1 MPYVPLHCHTDFSLL
16 DGAASVPKFVAKVKA
31 LGLPAAAIT
40 DHGNLFGALRF
51 WKECKAQGIKPIV
64 GCELYVAPGSRFE
77 KAKTEDDSRYH
88 HLILLA
94 RTDAGYRNLTILSS
108 IGYTEGFYYKPRVD
122 WETIV
127 AHHEGLICL
136 SACLGGEIPQLILAG
151 KIDQA
156 RQRVCEYRDLFGPEG
171 YWLELQNHGLE
182 EQQTVNPVLI
192 QLSKETG
199 VGLVA
204 TNDSHYVDRDD
215 ADAQDTLVCI
225 GTGKKKNDFK
235 RLNFNSQEFYVK
247 STEEMEALFP
257 SDPGSPAPEAL
268 ANTLRV
274 AELCTMD
281 MKLPGPLLPEF
292 EVPEDFMAR
301 SEELVGSDLRRLE
314 PRFPNPGPDVEGKD
328 ADKQRAA
335 WNRLHEPVSQYFVW
349 LANDGLRK
357 RYPKMVPEILE
368 RLDYELQIIITM
380 DFVGYFL
387 IVGDF
392 INWAKDHDIP
402 VGPGRGSGAGSIVA
416 YAQRI
421 TDIDPLKYKLLFERF
436 LNPERVSMPDF
447 DIDFCMDRRLEVVDY
462 VTRRYGE
469 EKVGQIITFGTL
481 KPKAVLKDVARVL
494 DIGFTESNT
503 LTSLVP
509 DDLKVSLKKL
519 LKAPLCDEYV
529 EKGWQ
534 ENHDK
539 LLAYAQNG
547 ATYQSLFDTAVRLEG
562 LSRHSST
569 HAAGVVIGKTK
580 LTDYVP
586 LYKDPKTGQITTQ
599 FTMDLLEECGLV
611 KMDFLGLATLT
622 LIRNTLKII
631 EKRGIFLKEEDI
643 PDDDEKTFRL
653 LSEGKSASVFQFES
667 TGMQKVLKQA
677 KPTCIEDLIALNALY
692 RPGPMDEIPNFIKGK
707 QNPSTI
713 QWLHPT
719 LKDCLKETY
728 GVIVYQE
735 QVMEVAQIIGGYSLG
750 GADILRRAMGKKK
763 KEEMEKQEK
772 LFLAGAEKKGYT
784 AAEAKRIFDYLVPFA
799 GYGFNKSHAAAYSVL
814 AYQTAWL
821 KANYPAE
828 YMAANLTNEMDS
840 QEKMGEYMAE
850 ARSMGLAI
858 LPPHVNTSERLF
870 TVVEGQIVYGLQGV
884 KNIGEGAVEEVLRA
898 RNAGGK
904 FRDFV
909 DFLERVD
916 LKVVNKRVFE
926 TGIQCGVFDGLGH
939 NRATLFHNLDK
950 MIEWAQKQKDEK
962 ASGQGGLFDGTD
974 DAVVPLEVIPFE
986 EWPQKELLNFEKLN
1000 LGTFVSGHPLDP
1012 IREQWKQT
1020 VTVDLAKPKKT
1031 DEEKTDQIMGL
1042 VTGIKTIITKKGDKM
1057 AWATLEDFKGT
1068 IELVFFPRTLKQV
1081 ELVLTAE
1088 GQPVLVEEAVLGF
1101 KGKVEIGDEKAKFI
1115 VNEVV
1120 PPSGLASVRALTVH
1134 VKMKARPWTEADVE
1148 RVLHFFLDHQG
1159 GSPLILHLTDGKREL
1174 KVKAPSGVRVASNQ
1188 EILEKIQGQAWADSV
1203 WRE

>member
-1 MPYVPLHCHTDFSLL
+1 MPYAPLHCHTDYSLL
-16 DGAASVPKFVAKVKA
+16 DGAASIEKFVAKAKT
-31 LGLPAAAIT
+31 LGLPALAIT
-40 DHGNLFGALRF
+40 DHGNLFGALKF
-51 WKECKAQGIKPIV
+51 WKECKKQGIKPIV
-64 GCELYVAPGSRFE
+64 GCEVYVAPGSRFE
-77 KAKTEDDSRYH
+77 KVRNEEDNRYY
-88 HLILLA
+88 HLVLLA
-94 RTDAGYRNLTILSS
+94 RTDVGYANLRVLSS
-108 IGYTEGFYYKPRVD
+108 LGYTEGFYYKPRVD
-122 WETIV
+122 WELIQK
-127 AHHEGLICL
+127 HHEGLICL
-136 SACLGGEIPQLILAG
+136 SACLGGEIPQLILNG
-151 KIDQA
+151 KLDQA
-156 RQRVCEYRDLFGPEG
+156 RQRVAEYRDLFGPDG
-171 YWLELQNHGLE
+171 YWLELQNHGIE
-182 EQQTVNPVLI
+182 EQAVVNPILI
-192 QLSKETG
+192 QLSAETG
-199 VGLVA
+199 VPLVA
-204 TNDSHYVDRDD
+204 TNDSHYVDRAD
-215 ADAQDTLVCI
+215 ANAQDTLICI
-225 GTGKKKNDFK
+225 GTGKKKNDMK
-235 RLNFNSQEFYVK
+235 RMTFGGDEFYVK

-257 SDPGSPAPEAL
+257 DTPEAL
-268 ANTLRV
+268 ANTLKI
-274 AELCTMD
+274 ADLCQME

-292 EVPEDFMAR
+292 EVPPDFMAR
-301 SEELVGSDLRRLE
+301 SHELVAADLTRLE
-314 PRFPNPGPDVEGKD
+314 ARFPRGDE
-328 ADKQRAA
+328 KQEAA
-335 WNRLHEPVSQYFVW
+335 WARLHEPVTLYFVW
-349 LANDGLRK
+349 HANDGLRK
-357 RYPKMVPEILE
+357 RYPNPSADILA
-368 RLDYELQIIITM
+368 RIDYELQIIITM

-387 IVGDF
+387 IVADF

-447 DIDFCMDRRLEVVDY
+447 DIDFCMDRRPEVVEY
-462 VTRRYGE
+462 VTQKYGDD
-469 EKVGQIITFGTL
+469 KVGQIITFGTL

-494 DIGFTESNT
+494 DIGFNESNA

-509 DDLKVSLKKL
+509 DDLKISLKKL
-519 LKAPLCDEYV
+519 LKVPLDPEYV

-539 LLAYAQNG
+539 LMAYKQQG
-547 ATYQSLFDTAVRLEG
+547 VLYEDLFDTAVRLEG

-569 HAAGVVIGKTK
+569 HAAGVVIGKTQ

-622 LIRNTLKII
+622 LIRNTLKLIA
-631 EKRGIFLKEEDI
+631 KRGITLREEDI
-643 PDDDEKTFRL
+643 PDTDEKTFQM

-692 RPGPMDEIPNFIKGK
+692 RPGPMEEIPNFIKGK
-707 QNPSTI
+707 QNPRSI
-713 QWLHPT
+713 QWLHES

-735 QVMEVAQIIGGYSLG
+735 QVMEVAQIVGGYSLG

-763 KEEMEKQEK
+763 KEEMEKQEAM
-772 LFLAGAEKKGYT
+772 FLEGAQKKGYSRD
-784 AAEAKRIFDYLVPFA
+784 EAKRIFDYLVPFA

-850 ARSMGLAI
+850 ARSMGLQI

-870 TVVEGQIVYGLQGV
+870 TVVEGRIIYGLQGV
-884 KNIGEGAVEEVLRA
+884 KNIGEGAVEEILRA
-898 RNAGGK
+898 RNAGGPFK
-904 FRDFV
+904 DFL

-916 LKVVNKRVFE
+916 LRTVNKRVFE
-926 TGIQCGVFDGLGH
+926 TGIQCGVFDGLGP
-939 NRATLFHNLDK
+939 NRATLYHNLDK
-950 MIEWAQKQKDEK
+950 AIEWAQKQKDEK

-974 DAVVPLEVIPFE
+974 DAVAPLEIVPFE

-1000 LGTFVSGHPLDP
+1000 LGLFVSGHPLDP

-1020 VTVDLAKPKKT
+1020 VTVDLAKPRKT
-1031 DEEKTDQIMGL
+1031 EGEDKQDQIMGL

-1057 AWATLEDFKGT
+1057 AWATLEDFQGT

-1081 ELVLTAE
+1081 EQVLNAE

-1101 KGKVEIGDEKAKFI
+1101 RGKVEIGDEKAKFI

-1120 PPSGLASVRALTVH
+1120 QPQGLAQVRALTVH
-1134 VKMKARPWTEADVE
+1134 VKMKQKAWSEADVE
-1148 RVLHFFLDHQG
+1148 KVLHYFLDHQG
-1159 GSPLILHLTDGKREL
+1159 GSPLVLHLSDGAREI
-1174 KVKAPSGVRVASNQ
+1174 KVRAPQGVRVASSQ
-1188 EILEKIQGQAWADSV
+1188 EVLEKFQGQHWAEAV

>member
-1 MPYVPLHCHTDFSLL
+1 MPYVPLHCHTDYSLL
-16 DGAASVPKFVAKVKA
+16 DGAASVEKFVAKAVS
-31 LGLPAAAIT
+31 LGLPALAIT
-40 DHGNLFGALRF
+40 DHGNLFGALKF
-51 WKECKAQGIKPIV
+51 WKECKKKGIKPIV

-77 KAKTEDDSRYH
+77 KTRTEDEKTNH
-88 HLILLA
+88 HLVLLA
-94 RTDAGYRNLTILSS
+94 RTDEGYRNLRVLSS
-108 IGYTEGFYYKPRVD
+108 LGYTEGFYYKPRVD
-122 WETIV
+122 WELIQKY
-127 AHHEGLICL
+127 HEGLICL

-151 KIDQA
+151 KVDRA
-156 RQRVCEYRDLFGPEG
+156 RERVIEFRDLFGPG
-171 YWLELQNHGLE
+171 NYYLELQNHGIE
-182 EQQTVNPVLI
+182 EQMTVNPVLI

-199 VGLVA
+199 VPLVA

-215 ADAQDTLVCI
+215 ANAQDTLVCI
-225 GTGKKKNDFK
+225 GTGKKKNDMK
-235 RLNFNSQEFYVK
+235 RMTFGGEEFYVK

-257 SDPGSPAPEAL
+257 EAPEAL
-268 ANTLRV
+268 ENTLKI
-274 AELCTMD
+274 ADLCQME
-281 MKLPGPLLPEF
+281 MHLPGPLLPEF
-292 EVPEDFMAR
+292 EVPDEFLAKTD
-301 SEELVGSDLRRLE
+301 ELLGGDLTRLE
-314 PRFPNPGPDVEGKD
+314 KRFPNPGPEVEGKD

-335 WNRLHEPVSQYFVW
+335 WARLHEPVTKFFVW
-349 LANDGLRK
+349 QANDGLRK
-357 RYPKMVPEILE
+357 RYPKMAPDILD
-368 RLDYELQIIITM
+368 RLDYELSIIISM

-462 VTRRYGE
+462 VTERYGE

-519 LKAPLCDEYV
+519 LKAPLDPEYV

-539 LLAYAQNG
+539 LMAYAANG
-547 ATYQSLFDTAVRLEG
+547 QVFQDLFDTAVRLEG

-599 FTMDLLEECGLV
+599 FTMDQLEECGLV

-622 LIRNTLKII
+622 LIRNTLKLI
-631 EKRGIFLKEEDI
+631 EKRGIQLKEEDI

-692 RPGPMDEIPNFIKGK
+692 RPGPMEEIPNFIKGK
-707 QNPSTI
+707 QNPRSI
-713 QWLHPT
+713 QWLHES
-719 LKDCLKETY
+719 LKECLKETY

-735 QVMEVAQIIGGYSLG
+735 QVMEVAQIVGGYSLG
-750 GADILRRAMGKKK
+750 GADLLRRAMGKKK
-763 KEEMEKQEK
+763 KEEMDKQEAK
-772 LFLAGAEKKGYT
+772 FLEGAQKKGYSKD
-784 AAEAKRIFDYLVPFA
+784 EAKRIFDYLVPFA
-799 GYGFNKSHAAAYSVL
+799 GYGFNKSHAAAYSVV
-814 AYQTAWL
+814 AYKTAYL

-850 ARSMGLAI
+850 ARTMGLEI
-858 LPPHVNTSERLF
+858 LPPHVNSSERLF
-870 TVVEGQIVYGLQGV
+870 TVVEGKIVYGLQGV
-884 KNIGEGAVEEVLRA
+884 KNIGEGAVEEILRA

-904 FRDFV
+904 FTDFV
-909 DFLERVD
+909 DFLMRVD
-916 LKVVNKRVFE
+916 LKTVNKRVFE

-939 NRATLFHNLDK
+939 NRATLFQNLDT
-950 MIEWAQKQKDEK
+950 MITWAQKQKDEK

-974 DAVVPLEVIPFE
+974 EAVVPLEVVFYE

-1057 AWATLEDFKGT
+1057 AWATLEDFQGQ

-1081 ELVLTAE
+1081 EQVLNAE
-1088 GQPVLVEEAVLGF
+1088 GQPVLVEEAILGF

-1120 PPSGLASVRALTVH
+1120 PPAGLAAVRALTVH
-1134 VKMKARPWTEADVE
+1134 VKMKTKPWTEADVTK
-1148 RVLHFFLDHQG
+1148 VLHFFLDHQG
-1159 GSPLILHLTDGKREL
+1159 GSPLVLHLSDGKREV
-1174 KVKAPSGVRVASNQ
+1174 KVRAPGGVRIASSQDVLDLIGNQ
-1188 EILEKIQGQAWADSV
+1188 HWADTV

>member
-16 DGAASVPKFVAKVKA
+16 DGAASVEKFVGKAKR
-31 LGLPAAAIT
+31 LGLPALAIT
-40 DHGNLFGALRF
+40 DHGNLFGALKF
-51 WKECKAQGIKPIV
+51 WKECKKQGLKPII

-77 KAKTEDDSRYH
+77 KARSEDDNRYY

-94 RTDAGYRNLTILSS
+94 RTDQGYANLRVLSS
-108 IGYTEGFYYKPRVD
+108 LGYTEGFYYKPRVD
-122 WETIV
+122 WELLQKY
-127 AHHEGLICL
+127 HEGLICL

-151 KIDQA
+151 KVDQA
-156 RQRVCEYRDLFGPEG
+156 RQRVIEYRDLFGPDG
-171 YWLELQNHGLE
+171 YWLELQNHGIE
-182 EQQTVNPVLI
+182 EQAVVNPVLV

-204 TNDSHYVDRDD
+204 TNDSHYVDRED
-215 ADAQDTLVCI
+215 ANAQDTLICI
-225 GTGKKKNDFK
+225 GTGKKKNDVK
-235 RLNFNSQEFYVK
+235 RMTFGGDEFYVK

-257 SDPGSPAPEAL
+257 EAPEAL
-268 ANTLRV
+268 PNTLKI
-274 AELCTMD
+274 AELCTME
-281 MKLPGPLLPEF
+281 MRLPGPMLPEF
-292 EVPEDFMAR
+292 EVPADFMAR
-301 SEELVGSDLRRLE
+301 SEELVAADLRRLE
-314 PRFPNPGPDVEGKD
+314 PRFPNPEPTARGPDE
-328 ADKQRAA
+328 DKQRAA
-335 WNRLHEPVSQYFVW
+335 WARLHEPVTLFFVW
-349 LANDGLRK
+349 HANDGLRK
-357 RYPKMVPEILE
+357 RYPNPSADILD
-368 RLDYELQIIITM
+368 RLDYELQIIISM

-387 IVGDF
+387 IVSDF

-416 YAQRI
+416 YSQRI

-447 DIDFCMDRRLEVVDY
+447 DIDFCMDRRPEVVEY
-462 VTRRYGE
+462 VTQKYGE
-469 EKVGQIITFGTL
+469 DKVGQIITFGTL
-481 KPKAVLKDVARVL
+481 KPKAALKDVARVL
-494 DIGFTESNT
+494 DIGFTEANALSA
-503 LTSLVP
+503 LVP
-509 DDLKVSLKKL
+509 DDPTFKL
-519 LKAPLCDEYV
+519 HLHELLADPLPPKYV

-534 ENHDK
+534 ENSTK
-539 LLAYAQNG
+539 LREF
-547 ATYQSLFDTAVRLEG
+547 YQQGGQYKDLFDTAMRLEG
-562 LSRHSST
+562 LSRHAST
-569 HAAGVVIGKTK
+569 HAAGVVIGKTQ

-622 LIRNTLKII
+622 LIRNTLKLIA
-631 EKRGIFLKEEDI
+631 KRGIQIKEEDI
-643 PDDDEKTFRL
+643 PDNDEKTFQM

-677 KPTCIEDLIALNALY
+677 RPTCIEDLIALNALY
-692 RPGPMDEIPNFIKGK
+692 RPGPMEEIPNFIKGK
-707 QNPSTI
+707 QNPRSI
-713 QWLHPT
+713 QWLHES

-735 QVMEVAQIIGGYSLG
+735 QVMEVAQIVGGYSLG

-763 KEEMEKQEK
+763 KEEMDKQEVK
-772 LFLAGAEKKGYT
+772 FLEGAQKKGYSKE
-784 AAEAKRIFDYLVPFA
+784 EAKRIFDYLVPFA
-799 GYGFNKSHAAAYSVL
+799 GYGFNKSHAAAYSVV

-850 ARSMGLAI
+850 AKAMGLEI

-870 TVVEGQIVYGLQGV
+870 TVVDGRIIYGLQGV
-884 KNIGEGAVEEVLRA
+884 KNIGEGAVQEILRA
-898 RNAGGK
+898 RNAGGPFK
-904 FRDFV
+904 DFL
-909 DFLERVD
+909 DFLERCD
-916 LKVVNKRVFE
+916 LRTVNKRVFE
-926 TGIQCGVFDGLGH
+926 TGIQCGVFDGLGP
-939 NRATLFHNLDK
+939 NRATLYHNLDK
-950 MIEWAQKQKDEK
+950 AIDWAQRRKDER

-974 DAVVPLEVIPFE
+974 DAVAPLEIIPFE

-1020 VTVDLAKPKKT
+1020 VTVDLAKPRKT
-1031 DEEKTDQIMGL
+1031 EGDDKVDQIMGL

-1081 ELVLTAE
+1081 EMVLNAE
-1088 GQPVLVEEAVLGF
+1088 GQSVLVEEAVLGF

-1120 PPSGLASVRALTVH
+1120 QPQGLAQVRALTVH
-1134 VKMKARPWTEADVE
+1134 VKVKQKAWTEADVE
-1148 RVLHFFLDHQG
+1148 KVLHFFLDHQG
-1159 GSPLILHLTDGKREL
+1159 GSPLVLHLTDGKREL
-1174 KVKAPSGVRVASNQ
+1174 KVRAPNGVRVASSQ
-1188 EILEKIQGQAWADSV
+1188 EILEKFQSQNWADSV

>member
-16 DGAASVPKFVAKVKA
+16 DGAASVERFVAKAKT
-31 LGLPAAAIT
+31 LGLPALAIT
-40 DHGNLFGALRF
+40 DHGNLFGALKF
-51 WKECKAQGIKPIV
+51 WKECKKQGIKPII
-64 GCELYVAPGSRFE
+64 GCEVYVAPGSRFE
-77 KAKTEDDSRYH
+77 KTRNEEDNRYY
-88 HLILLA
+88 HLVLLA
-94 RTDAGYRNLTILSS
+94 RTDEGYRNLTVLSS
-108 IGYTEGFYYKPRVD
+108 LGYIEGFYYKPRVD
-122 WETIV
+122 WELIQKY
-127 AHHEGLICL
+127 HGGLICL
-136 SACLGGEIPQLILAG
+136 SACLGGEIPQLILGG
-151 KIDQA
+151 KVEQA
-156 RQRVCEYRDLFGPEG
+156 RQRVIEYRDLFGPDG
-171 YWLELQNHGLE
+171 YWLELQNHGIE
-182 EQQTVNPVLI
+182 EQAVVNPVLI

-199 VGLVA
+199 VPLVV
-204 TNDSHYVDRDD
+204 TNDSHYVDRSD
-215 ADAQDTLVCI
+215 ANAQDTLICI
-225 GTGKKKNDFK
+225 GTGKKKNDVK
-235 RLNFNSQEFYVK
+235 RMTFGGDEFYVK

-257 SDPGSPAPEAL
+257 DHPEAV

-274 AELCTMD
+274 AELCTME

-292 EVPEDFMAR
+292 EVPADFMAR

-314 PRFPNPGPDVEGKD
+314 PRFPRGEKHE
-328 ADKQRAA
+328 AA
-335 WNRLHEPVSQYFVW
+335 WARLHEPVTMYFVW
-349 LANDGLRK
+349 QANDGLRK
-357 RYPKMVPEILE
+357 RYPNPAQDILD
-368 RLDYELQIIITM
+368 RLDYELQIIISM

-387 IVGDF
+387 IVADF

-416 YAQRI
+416 YSQRI

-447 DIDFCMDRRLEVVDY
+447 DIDFCMDRRPEVVDY
-462 VTRRYGE
+462 VTKRYGE
-469 EKVGQIITFGTL
+469 DKVGQIITFGTL

-494 DIGFTESNT
+494 DIGFNESNA

-519 LKAPLCDEYV
+519 LKEPLDPEYV

-539 LLAYAQNG
+539 LMAYKNQG
-547 ATYQSLFDTAVRLEG
+547 VLYEDLFDTAVRLEG

-569 HAAGVVIGKTK
+569 HAAGVVIGKTR

-622 LIRNTLKII
+622 LIRNTLKLIA
-631 EKRGIFLKEEDI
+631 KRGITLREEDI
-643 PDDDEKTFRL
+643 PDTDEKTFQM

-692 RPGPMDEIPNFIKGK
+692 RPGPMEEIPNFIKGK
-707 QNPSTI
+707 QNPRSI
-713 QWLHPT
+713 QWLHES

-735 QVMEVAQIIGGYSLG
+735 QVMEVAQIVGGYSLG

-763 KEEMEKQEK
+763 KEEMDKQEAK
-772 LFLAGAEKKGYT
+772 FLEGAQKKGYSRD
-784 AAEAKRIFDYLVPFA
+784 EAKRIFDYLVPFA

-850 ARSMGLAI
+850 ARAMGLEI

-870 TVVEGQIVYGLQGV
+870 TVVDGRIIYGLQGV
-884 KNIGEGAVEEVLRA
+884 KNIGEGAVEEILRA
-898 RNAGGK
+898 RNAGGPFK
-904 FRDFV
+904 DFL

-916 LKVVNKRVFE
+916 LRTVNKRVFE
-926 TGIQCGVFDGLGH
+926 TGIQCGVFDGLGK

-950 MIEWAQKQKDEK
+950 AIEWAQKQKDEK

-974 DAVVPLEVIPFE
+974 DAVAPLEIVPFE

-1000 LGTFVSGHPLDP
+1000 LGLFVSGHPLDP

-1020 VTVDLAKPKKT
+1020 VTVDLAKPRKT
-1031 DEEKTDQIMGL
+1031 EGEDKQDQIMGL

-1057 AWATLEDFKGT
+1057 AWATLEDFQGT

-1081 ELVLTAE
+1081 ELVLGPE

-1120 PPSGLASVRALTVH
+1120 QPQGLAHVRALTVH
-1134 VKMKARPWTEADVE
+1134 VRMKAKPWTEADVE
-1148 RVLHFFLDHQG
+1148 KVLHFFLDHQG
-1159 GSPLILHLTDGKREL
+1159 GSPLILHLTDGTREL
-1174 KVKAPSGVRVASNQ
+1174 KVKAPAGVRVGSSQ
-1188 EILEKIQGQAWADSV
+1188 DLLETFQAQNWADKV